1 MVSRSRFTSNGMKF
15 LRECTK
21 EELDGKQVLLRVD
34 YNVSFIEKDG
44 GKIISDDYRIT
55 SSFESIDYLLA
66 NNAKII
72 IFAHLGDP
80 KGVDLALT
88 LEPIFNR
95 LKEKYGDLEFAKS
108 FEDLSQ
114 KSKENK
120 ALVLFENIRFFEEET
135 ENSDEF
141 AAKLA
146 SFGTLYINDA
156 FAVSHRSNAS
166 VVAITKHL
174 PSVAGIQMEKELTN
188 LNKILE
194 NTIHPFVCIVGGAKI
209 STKVPLIN
217 NLLSRADTILVG
229 SGIACPLFKA
239 QGYAT
244 GRTIYEIVD
253 GKEIQTLFESHKILL
268 PQDVVLEI
276 DNRPTPIKTT
286 DLNTIPN
293 QEYVILDIGEE
304 SIKEY
309 TKYIEGAKTIVWNG
323 PLGLFEDPYFKK
335 GSEMIARAIADSH
348 AFKVV
353 GGGETV
359 SLVHD
364 LGLAD
369 KFDFIST
376 GGGAMISYLSGA
388 RLPGIEALK

>member
-1 MVSRSRFTSNGMKF
+1 MKF

-34 YNVSFIEKDG
+34 YNVSFVEKDG

-376 GGGAMISYLSGA
+376 GGGAMISYLSGEK
-388 RLPGIEALK
+388 LPGIEALK

>member
-34 YNVSFIEKDG
+34 YNVSFVEKDG

-376 GGGAMISYLSGA
+376 GGGAMISYLSGEK
-388 RLPGIEALK
+388 LPGIEALK